1 VALRKSSNNNRFLVI
16 GAASAVALFVVF
28 LLVLANRPRQADEE
42 HLSLVE
48 SLPKGLTVDG
58 LPYIGDPDAPV
69 TMTVYEDLGC
79 PNCRRFYLEVEPGI
93 LSEYV
98 AEGKV
103 RLVIYQLA
111 FVNQQSLPGAEGAAC
126 AQDQGRYWEYR
137 DALFNNQGVRQF
149 TRENLVAIAEELGL
163 DRQAFTNC
171 YDFANYTQEIIDR
184 SQRASNFGINATPTS
199 DINGQRHV
207 GVIPFE
213 QEDPPGI
220 KQLLEAALA
229 QAVE

>member
-1 VALRKSSNNNRFLVI
+1 MSLRKRNNNRFLVI
-16 GAASAVALFVVF
+16 GIASVVA
-28 LLVLANRPRQADEE
+28 LLVLVLVVIANRPRQTDEE

-48 SLPKGLTVDG
+48 SLPKGVTIDG
-58 LPYIGDPDAPV
+58 LPYIGVEDAPV

-79 PNCRRFYLEVEPGI
+79 PNCRRFFLEVEPGI

-103 RLVIYQLA
+103 KLVIYQLA

-126 AQDQGRYWEYR
+126 AQEQERYWEFR

-149 TRENLVAIAEELGL
+149 NRENLVAIAEELGL
-163 DRQAFTNC
+163 DRQAFTSC
-171 YDFANYTQEIIDR
+171 YDFANHTQEIIER
-184 SQRASNFGINATPTS
+184 SQRAANFGINATPTS

-207 GVIPFE
+207 GVLPFD
-213 QEDPPGI
+213 QADPPGI
-220 KQLLEAALA
+220 KQLLDAALA
-229 QAVE
+229 VAGE